1 MKKRRMDANIFAQMF
16 VEDIPDILKDGK
28 NHTLFFDAATLNDDP
43 ELKILRKAVNEA
55 GYSLTPTQDPQQVK
69 FQDWIL
75 SK

>member
-1 MKKRRMDANIFAQMF
+1 MKQRMDANLFAQMF
-16 VEDIPDILKDGK
+16 VEDIPETLDKEEQC
-28 NHTLFFDAATLNDDP
+28 TLFFDAATLNDDP
-43 ELKILRKAVNEA
+43 ELKILRKAVSEA

>member
-1 MKKRRMDANIFAQMF
+1 MKKRLDANDFAQMF
-16 VEDIPDILKDGK
+16 VEDIPDTLG
-28 NHTLFFDAATLNDDP
+28 NEEQCTLFFDAATLNDDP
-43 ELKILRKAVNEA
+43 ELKILRKAVSEA